1 MPLLVPREQFQLCT
15 GLPPAAVWARL
26 TLPGQ
31 AFVAGSPG
39 ADAVDFY
46 SDDFDLHRVAAP
58 GSWWALQPQI
68 SGVIAGT
75 GDPTDSGCLIAVRV
89 EPAARVALLCAG
101 GRVVLIAVSILLV
114 GFPQSP
120 YYAFAVEPA
129 ARVAL
134 LCAGG
139 RVVLIAVSILL
150 VGFPQSPYYAFA
162 LIGLVAGL
170 LLNNVFVGRFQ
181 RTAAAAKAYL
191 VETLR
196 DYPLPQPDEDH
207 NTGPLTRAAAPTQ
220 RLPRRW
226 VGGTAAAQRYGWG
239 VESPPSLPPAADG
252 AEHET
257 QRLPAGDIRGD

>member
-1 MPLLVPREQFQLCT
+1 MRGNILLPLLVPREQFQLCT

-75 GDPTDSGCLIAVRV
+75 GDPTDSGCLIAVR
-89 EPAARVALLCAG
+89 
-101 GRVVLIAVSILLV
+101 
-114 GFPQSP
+114 
-120 YYAFAVEPA
+120 VEPA